1 MNLITTLVAEL
12 ASAGLVMRKGQA
24 RGPGR
29 LTMELDGPD
38 GMCAGQW
45 HAEPADTLRAAAH
58 LADEFGTRAV
68 QVLAG
73 GHLLVQYGGADRR
86 LPLLHGLVAQPGAEL
101 VAHRPDRRAVVR
113 LDPERYVKVVRPGR
127 TGDVVR
133 PLTQG
138 HPDGIRVPEVLDA
151 DDATGL
157 ITLSAVPGR
166 TLHDLLADRD
176 RADTELG
183 LQVKQVGAA
192 VRAWHDQGAHAPLVV
207 HDGAAETAGAY
218 GWLEAAGNFGLLDP
232 THWRG
237 RLAVAAARLAGS
249 PAELVVLHRDLH
261 DKQLLLENS
270 DPVGLLD
277 LDLAACGD
285 PAVDLANLL
294 VHLELR
300 ALQGH
305 CTEARARVCAAAL
318 LEGYSPGPA
327 LLGRLAPYATATRLR
342 LAGLYCFR
350 PARPGL
356 VDELIRRFDEDPV
369 DRW

>member
-1 MNLITTLVAEL
+1 MNLISGLIAEL
-12 ASAGLVMRKGQA
+12 ASASLGLRKGQA

-29 LTMELDGPD
+29 LTLELVGPD
-38 GMCAGQW
+38 GLCAGQW
-45 HAEPADTLRAAAH
+45 HAEPTDTLRAAAH
-58 LADEFGTRAV
+58 LADEFGSRSV
-68 QVLAG
+68 RVLAG
-73 GHLLVQYGGADRR
+73 GHLLVQYAGADRR

-113 LDPERYVKVVRPGR
+113 IDPERYVKVVRPGR
-127 TGDVVR
+127 TGDIVR

-151 DDATGL
+151 DDDTGL
-157 ITLSAVPGR
+157 VTLSAVPGR
-166 TLHDLLADRD
+166 TLHDLLGDRD
-176 RADTELG
+176 EDDRELG
-183 LQVKQVGAA
+183 LQVKRVGAA
-192 VRAWHDQGAHAPLVV
+192 TRAWHDQGAHAPLVV

-218 GWLEAAGNFGLLDP
+218 RWLEAAGNFGLLDP
-232 THWRG
+232 AHWRG
-237 RLAVAAARLAGS
+237 RLAVAASRLAGS

-261 DKQLLLENS
+261 DKQLLLDGS
-270 DPVGLLD
+270 GPVGLLD

-305 CTEARARVCAAAL
+305 CTEGRARVCAAGL

-327 LLGRLAPYATATRLR
+327 LLARLAPYATATRLR

-356 VDELIRRFDEDPV
+356 VEELVRRYDDDPV
-369 DRW
+369 DRL